1 MTSIRDLELTE
12 ARRPALSRLTLEQI
26 SAFERDGLLWLPGFF
41 AHTEIAPLARLV
53 EENAILKNGTVGVA
67 DSDGNFS
74 QLFGWSGHS
83 DDLLGAYVRIARMV
97 EVSEDLLGGES
108 VYHWHSKL
116 SMKTPGSQGRW
127 DWHQDFGSWYLEACL
142 RPEMLT
148 IMVAVDATSAG
159 NGCVELVR
167 GSHLLG
173 RIDHGPLGQ
182 SQGAD
187 PQVVEQALAKLE
199 RVECILEPGDAVA
212 FHANTLH
219 ASGPNNSDRPRT
231 VLHVSYNTVRNAPAR
246 GMLNHAY
253 VPLEKLSDD
262 VLSRQL
268 PAKNIDLDAVL
279 EHRNNWGKDRQERGN
294 IYGYTVERND

>member
-1 MTSIRDLELTE
+1 MTSIRNLDMTE
-12 ARRPALSRLTLEQI
+12 ARRPCLSRLTHEQV

-41 AHTEIAPLARLV
+41 ATTEIEPLARLV
-53 EENAILKNGTVGVA
+53 EENAILEQRTIGVL
-67 DSDGNFS
+67 DSDGHS
-74 QLFGWSGHS
+74 AQLFGWSGHS

-97 EVSEDLLGGES
+97 EVSEDLLGSES

-116 SMKTPGSQGRW
+116 SMKAPGSKGRW

-148 IMVAVDATSAG
+148 IMVAVDATSAD

-173 RIDHGPLGQ
+173 RIDHGPLGL

-187 PQVVEQALAKLE
+187 PRVVEQALAEME
-199 RVECILEPGDAVA
+199 RVKCILEPGDAVV
-212 FHANTLH
+212 FHSNTLH
-219 ASGPNNSDRPRT
+219 ASGPNLSKRPRT
-231 VLHVSYNTVRNAPAR
+231 ILHVSYNTVRNAPAE
-246 GMLNHAY
+246 GMPNHAF

-262 VLSRQL
+262 VLSGQL
-268 PAKNIDLDAVL
+268 PAKGIDLDSVI
-279 EHRNNWGKDRQERGN
+279 EHQNNWRKHRQDHGN
-294 IYGYTVERND
+294 IYGYTVERDD